1 MSIHRVHV
9 FVSHSWS
16 YSQHYEKIR
25 GWLFDSRWRFGQ
37 ASVEFRD
44 YSIPRDDP
52 IHDAENDFELEEAIF
67 RHISRCHVVVVPT
80 GMYASRSE
88 WMKKELAGARA
99 YSKRILA
106 VNPREQER
114 KSAVA
119 LDAAHKTVGWNKN
132 SVVRAVWKLYYPES
146 ALR

>member
-25 GWLFDSRWRFGQ
+25 GWLFDSPWSFGQ
-37 ASVEFRD
+37 ARVEFRD

-52 IHDAENDFELEEAIF
+52 IHDAESDFELEEAIF
-67 RHISRCHVVVVPT
+67 RHISRCRVVVVPT
-80 GMYASRSE
+80 GMYTSHSK
-88 WMKKELAGARA
+88 WIKKELAGARA

-106 VNPREQER
+106 VNPWGQER
-114 KSAVA
+114 KSSVVR
-119 LDAAHKTVGWNKN
+119 DAAHKTVGWNKN
-132 SVVRAVWKLYYPES
+132 SVGRAVWKLYYPKS
-146 ALR
+146 AIR